1 MKKFKGYFPGMK
13 EPEAMQ
19 QIMTL
24 TFNPTVDA
32 ACEVYHVDA
41 VQKIRT
47 HDESFHP
54 GGGGINVARVI
65 DRLGGR
71 ALALYARGGV
81 MGAVL
86 DHLLEER
93 RIDKEII
100 QIAGETRINNVIHE
114 QATGSEYRFIAEG
127 PVLQDSE
134 WRDCINACED
144 KSWDWLVVSG
154 SLPRGVPVA
163 VYDELIA
170 LAKARGDE
178 IIIDTSGEALQHV
191 MQIGGATLIKP
202 SQDEFEE
209 CTGQK
214 YHRPED
220 IAAAAQQLVHSGISK
235 AIAVTLG
242 AEGAVMATHNET
254 ICLPSPKVK
263 AISASGAGDSF
274 VGGALYVLAKGGT
287 VEDAFHLGI
296 ACGAATVMEK
306 GTGLGTLENIQDIC
320 RHMAAD
326 SYARIFAS

>member
-1 MKKFKGYFPGMK
+1 
-13 EPEAMQ
+13 MQ
-19 QIMTL
+19 HIMTL

-32 ACEVYHVDA
+32 ACEVHHVDA

-65 DRLGGR
+65 DRLGGS
-71 ALALYARGGV
+71 AQALYARGGV

-93 RIDKEII
+93 QIAKEII
-100 QIAGETRINNVIHE
+100 RIAGETRINNVIHE
-114 QATGSEYRFIAEG
+114 QSTGSEYRFIAEG
-127 PVLQDSE
+127 PILQDSE
-134 WRDCINACED
+134 WRDCLRACED
-144 KSWDWLVVSG
+144 NDWDWLVVSG

-170 LAKARGDE
+170 LAGRRNGE
-178 IIIDTSGEALQHV
+178 IVIDTSGEALQHV
-191 MQIGGATLIKP
+191 MQLGGTTLIKP
-202 SQDEFEE
+202 SLDEFEE

-214 YHRPED
+214 YDKPED
-220 IAAAAQQLVHSGISK
+220 IAEAAQHLVHGGISK

-242 AEGAVMATHNET
+242 AEGAVLATRNEK

-274 VGGALYVLAKGGT
+274 VGGALYVLAKGGS
-287 VEDAFHLGI
+287 VEDAFRLGL

-306 GTGLGTLENIQDIC
+306 GTGLGTLENIKEIC
-320 RHMAAD
+320 QNIAAE